1 MAKQTKKIAGK
12 DARKSLSKTG
22 KKVSKKVVR
31 KTKQTSPVKT
41 AKKILKKAAKNVS
54 KKTAKNIPK
63 KSVKKAVS
71 QRTGKRFLIIYH
83 APVDALAQTA
93 NSSPEEMAKGMAMW
107 NAWAKRAGSKIA
119 DLGAPLVNGTSLHA
133 NGSFLPSTRNV
144 AGYSLLD
151 AENWEELM
159 SLLEGHPHI
168 SGWDP
173 EATIEIHEV
182 MLIPGM

>member
-1 MAKQTKKIAGK
+1 MAKQIKKVAGK
-12 DARKSLSKTG
+12 AAGKSTSKTG
-22 KKVSKKVVR
+22 KKASNKVTRIAKQISPVKAVKKVSKK
-31 KTKQTSPVKT
+31 
-41 AKKILKKAAKNVS
+41 AANK
-54 KKTAKNIPK
+54 IPK
-63 KSVKKAVS
+63 KAVKKAVS
-71 QRTGKRFLIIYH
+71 KKTGKRFLIIYH

-107 NAWAKRAGSKIA
+107 KAWAKRAGNKIA
-119 DLGAPLVNGTSLHA
+119 DLGAPLINGTRLHA
-133 NGSFLPSTRNV
+133 YGSFLPSTRDV

-173 EATIEIHEV
+173 EATIEIHET